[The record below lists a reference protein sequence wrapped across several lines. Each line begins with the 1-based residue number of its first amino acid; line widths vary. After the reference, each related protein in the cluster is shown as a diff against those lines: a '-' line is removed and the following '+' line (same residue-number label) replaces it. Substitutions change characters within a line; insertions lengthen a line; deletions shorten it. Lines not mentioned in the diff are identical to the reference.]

1 MSSAGCCPAMIVI
14 ITSRWLLVNSMM
26 RIYKHDYHPSRVNTV
41 STDYACTLCPIKK
54 SVSRKGL
61 LADFIVLWPIRK
73 WKIKFAS
80 IFIPWQKEKQ
90 YSETKKHISASLL
103 LCFHSEAHSLLTASY
118 GSCAPLLL
126 WTLAEMHV
134 PFARFLKKKIK
145 KKKRTKLMHLFFL
158 FLKQTIKKLRM
169 MQFFFSFHWRKQNRV
184 LDSVSWLLA
193 ADTVKQLLLCW
204 I

>member
-1 MSSAGCCPAMIVI
+1 MQLQGLVKRIDKHSFPSRHSIYDHQMSSAGCCPAMIVI
-14 ITSRWLLVNSMM
+14 ITGISLLVNSMM

-80 IFIPWQKEKQ
+80 IFFPWQKEKQ
-90 YSETKKHISASLL
+90 YSETKKHISTSLL

-134 PFARFLKKKIK
+134 PFDRFLKKK
-145 KKKRTKLMHLFFL
+145 
-158 FLKQTIKKLRM
+158 
-169 MQFFFSFHWRKQNRV
+169 
-184 LDSVSWLLA
+184 
-193 ADTVKQLLLCW
+193 
-204 I
+204 